1 MTYTLDILG
10 DNMVQAVISI
20 SKHTNQILNIVKAKY
35 DLKTK
40 SDAIDVVT
48 QLYEEEIMEPELRPE
63 FVKKMLKLKKEKS
76 TRYSSVQELRDEIE
90 IA

>member
-1 MTYTLDILG
+1 MLNIHG

-20 SKHTNQILNIVKAKY
+20 SEHTNRILNIVKAKY

-63 FVKKMLKLKKEKS
+63 FVEKMLKLKKGKS

-90 IA
+90 NA